1 MFSPLGEDS
10 NPYAQAPTARP
21 VKTGLYSR
29 TNRKNINVFKKSSPP
44 MLTHQRQTSVQTPA
58 PRGKKE
64 MIKISNFINY
74 KSLSLRYG
82 IKKVSVRPMG
92 LEPISPA
99 PSAANMIC
107 QQVGTIARRPH
118 DHDYTHAPS
127 WIKKLIEHYVEKLQ
141 YLLKTHDYAHAPSGK
156 IYLLKK

>member
-1 MFSPLGEDS
+1 MPDVLATGRGLEPLC
-10 NPYAQAPTARP
+10 
-21 VKTGLYSR
+21 TGTDCPPSE
-29 TNRKNINVFKKSSPP
+29 NRSILTHQPENINVYERSSPP

-58 PRGKKE
+58 PRGKKR

-82 IKKVSVRPMG
+82 MKKTSVRPMG

-127 WIKKLIEHYVEKLQ
+127 WIKKTNSNIYELYVE
-141 YLLKTHDYAHAPSGK
+141 
-156 IYLLKK
+156 

>member
-1 MFSPLGEDS
+1 MPDVLATGRGLEPLCTGTDCPPSE
-10 NPYAQAPTARP
+10 NRP
-21 VKTGLYSR
+21 
-29 TNRKNINVFKKSSPP
+29 I
-44 MLTHQRQTSVQTPA
+44 LTHQPERRLMCLKNRLRRCSRTSDRPVYN
-58 PRGKKE
+58 PRRPGEKKE

-74 KSLSLRYG
+74 KSLSLRHG
-82 IKKVSVRPMG
+82 MKKISVRPMG

-127 WIKKLIEHYVEKLQ
+127 WIKKRIL
-141 YLLKTHDYAHAPSGK
+141 TSMNFM
-156 IYLLKK
+156 